1 MTEVPSGF
9 GIQGTLVETTQTTAL
24 PSPPLPRFTATISR
38 MAERQLDRLA
48 YETDVAAASRLEQRP
63 AEFRIGDD
71 FHKNN

>member
-1 MTEVPSGF
+1 
-9 GIQGTLVETTQTTAL
+9 
-24 PSPPLPRFTATISR
+24 